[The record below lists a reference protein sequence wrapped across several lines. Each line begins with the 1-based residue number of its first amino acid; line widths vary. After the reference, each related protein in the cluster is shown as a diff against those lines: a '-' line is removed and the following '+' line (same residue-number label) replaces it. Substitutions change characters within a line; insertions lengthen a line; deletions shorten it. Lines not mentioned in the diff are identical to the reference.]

1 MVSFVNNAP
10 DVFTTGFSNPA
21 PKYATG
27 MLYIDTKSFAI
38 VKFEHYL
45 EKYPDYPDDNS
56 GLKKQAVLKITETYK
71 LVGDKYFLNYSNETV
86 ENKYLSRKDN
96 KLVKT
101 QMTSYDMMSLDINT
115 TNVEKMNRQID
126 RLKLGVVLKEDPEF
140 WKNNNFILED
150 DKQEF

>member
-1 MVSFVNNAP
+1 M
-10 DVFTTGFSNPA
+10 
-21 PKYATG
+21 
-27 MLYIDTKSFAI
+27 
-38 VKFEHYL
+38 
-45 EKYPDYPDDNS
+45 
-56 GLKKQAVLKITETYK
+56 
-71 LVGDKYFLNYSNETV
+71 
-86 ENKYLSRKDN
+86 SRKDN

-101 QMTSYDMMSLDINT
+101 KMTSYDMMSLDINT